1 MARTQRTEKTLHS
14 LSLRQLM
21 PKLAVLLLF
30 NLPAS
35 PTPAQTPTQ
44 AGDDSLRTTRHT
56 QLFGVGRTNLLDT
69 YLSPVEYG
77 GTSLYLLHRSERL
90 ARWGKGRVSVQ
101 GTYAGSIALPRSS
114 ADDDKAMDGS
124 IEAAVAWHYN
134 FPRTAAGTRLA
145 LGGMAGTTLGFTYL
159 MRGGNNPA
167 QGRWAADIGLSAL
180 CEQPFRVG
188 RHTWQA
194 AVQLDIPLL
203 GVRFSPNYGQSYY
216 EIFSLGHY
224 DHNLRLTHPINA
236 PTARLTA
243 LLNIPL
249 WGANVCVGYGANV
262 RQSEVNHLK
271 YHSWNHCFLIGYV
284 RRLRLLR

>member
-1 MARTQRTEKTLHS
+1 
-14 LSLRQLM
+14 M

-30 NLPAS
+30 SLPAS

-167 QGRWAADIGLSAL
+167 QGRLTADAALTLRATYAFRCLRRPMAL
-180 CEQPFRVG
+180 ALQ
-188 RHTWQA
+188 T
-194 AVQLDIPLL
+194 DIPVA
-203 GVRFSPNYGQSYY
+203 GVMFAPHYGQSYY
-216 EIFSLGHY
+216 EIFALGQT
-224 DHNLRLTHPINA
+224 DRNVRLTTPFSAPSLRL
-236 PTARLTA
+236 LTT
-243 LLNIPL
+243 LHIPL
-249 WGANVCVGYGANV
+249 GRATLSVGYRADV
-262 RQSEVNHLK
+262 RQSDTGGLKRHL
-271 YHSWNHCFLIGYV
+271 WNNQLVVGYV
-284 RRLRLLR
+284 HRVYLAR